1 MGCCAFVNENRQLTN
16 ENYEI
21 LVPKS
26 ESSKSLKSNTQ
37 INNNSYLSIIIKED
51 KLVSNEFP
59 TSLIKSINNPNGIVV
74 IKMKN

>member
-1 MGCCAFVNENRQLTN
+1 MGCCAFVNANRQITN

-37 INNNSYLSIIIKED
+37 INNNSYLDIIIKED

>member
-1 MGCCAFVNENRQLTN
+1 MGCCAFVNANRQITN
-16 ENYEI
+16 EKYEI

-37 INNNSYLSIIIKED
+37 INNNSYLDIIIKED

-74 IKMKN
+74 IEMKN